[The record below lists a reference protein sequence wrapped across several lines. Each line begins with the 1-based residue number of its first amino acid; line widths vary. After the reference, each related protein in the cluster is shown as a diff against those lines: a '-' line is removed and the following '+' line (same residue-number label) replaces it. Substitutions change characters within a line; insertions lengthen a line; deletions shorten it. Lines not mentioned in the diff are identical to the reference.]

1 MKYLYGMKNRGYSL
15 GCQPRK
21 GLVERKD
28 SDNKDYFDLLVYS
41 RKLTE
46 EEVKSYELELIEEL
60 EEKEVK
66 MINLTKKQEELKER
80 TISLA
85 NKGFGSI
92 EESDSKATYTAKLE
106 RDVKVT
112 DTMNIHENYEISMI
126 VTSDSVLFQLKDKSV
141 RKNCSYKVENLTA
154 KQYMAYQLKLSE
166 LENLITQELI
176 EREEAKEEKE
186 EVTAL
191 MIIDNTNTQEVK
203 EEVKVAKKERKAKKE
218 VANKNFKA
226 LVTIVETGEKK
237 VIEFE
242 SLNSRQAIR
251 SLRGQGYK
259 VSNYHCKEADLFNW
273 VIENSEGL
281 DSLDLRAI
289 WKFRKIPE
297 TTEEREM
304 LLDKYK
310 TQILNN
316 RARKSERRKAK
327 RAAAKLAATK

>member
-141 RKNCSYKVENLTA
+141 RKNCSYK
-154 KQYMAYQLKLSE
+154 
-166 LENLITQELI
+166 
-176 EREEAKEEKE
+176 EEVKEEKK

-273 VIENSEGL
+273 VIENSDGL